1 MGKEILMKD
10 IYFLDDNDTILKK
23 AKKIFEK
30 ETGLK
35 IEGFK
40 SKEINSVLCKAPD
53 VIIIDEKSIAKPRGF
68 KNANSCYIFI

>member
-1 MGKEILMKD
+1 MRKEIFMKD

-40 SKEINSVLCKAPD
+40 SK
-53 VIIIDEKSIAKPRGF
+53 
-68 KNANSCYIFI
+68 